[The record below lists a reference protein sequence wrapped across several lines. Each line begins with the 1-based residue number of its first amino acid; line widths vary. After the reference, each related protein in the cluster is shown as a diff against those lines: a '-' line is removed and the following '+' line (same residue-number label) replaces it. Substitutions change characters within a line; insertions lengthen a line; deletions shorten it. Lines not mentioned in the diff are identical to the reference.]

1 MVSIDGHELRQNRRI
16 STDMLIRYCVVDGQ
30 GDLAKHQ
37 RTKTTNVSAD
47 GVAFISSLAIPID
60 SRIEVEIT
68 VPGGVGILKGEARLV
83 RIVRELPEGRGIE
96 YGLQFDSDTIEDK
109 ELLAKFVSSVDI
121 VPILR
126 AMTKQGASD
135 LHLLA
140 DNVPIFRIRRQLVA
154 HGKQPIPDDVLR
166 AMIYGTL
173 SAERREKFQRDKELY
188 FPFMVP
194 GLGRWR
200 GSVFYQRGKVEATFH
215 AIDLYVPTITELG
228 LPGVVHNLA
237 MGDGGLIIVN
247 GGSKSGKSTTIAAMI
262 RAINHEKRK
271 VIVTL
276 EDPIQFIHQNEQ
288 SIIKQR
294 EVGSDT
300 KSIAEGMKH
309 IMRQDPDVI
318 LIDEINDC
326 ETMDMALRAAETGHL
341 VLTSFPTVD
350 AASTIKNILGLYPGE
365 RRAPTL
371 HTLSTVLR
379 GIISQRLLPS
389 LDGSE
394 FVMVHE
400 ILTMSDSIRQAI
412 WTNKLEQIFN
422 LMISSPGSITLDN
435 SLRNVI
441 LRGQVDFDR
450 AAQIARDPDGLRR
463 TVAI

>member
-1 MVSIDGHELRQNRRI
+1 MASIDGHELRQNRRI
-16 STDMLIRYCVVDGQ
+16 STDMHIRYCVVDGE

-37 RTKTTNVSAD
+37 RTKTTNVSSD
-47 GVAFISSLAIPID
+47 GVAFISSLSIPID
-60 SRIEVEIT
+60 SRLEVEIT
-68 VPGGVGILKGEARLV
+68 VPGDAGILKAEARLV

-96 YGLQFDSDTIEDK
+96 YGLQFDSDSIGDK
-109 ELLAKFVSSVDI
+109 GLLAQFVSSVDI
-121 VPILR
+121 VPILQ
-126 AMTKQGASD
+126 AMTKQGATD
-135 LHLLA
+135 LHLMA
-140 DNVPIFRIRRQLVA
+140 DGVPMFRIRRQLVA
-154 HGKQPIPDDVLR
+154 HGKQAIADEVLR

-173 SAERREKFQRDKELY
+173 NAERRQKFEREKELY

-228 LPGVVHNLA
+228 LPAVIHNLA

-247 GGSKSGKSTTIAAMI
+247 GGSKSGKSTTLAAMV

-300 KSIAEGMKH
+300 VSIASGMKN

-318 LIDEINDC
+318 LIDEISDS

-341 VLTSFPTVD
+341 VMTTFPTID
-350 AASTIKNILGLYPGE
+350 ATSTIKRILGLYPGD

-371 HTLSTVLR
+371 HSLSTVLR
-379 GIISQRLLPS
+379 GIVSQRLLPS

-394 FVMVHE
+394 FVMVPE
-400 ILTMSDSIRQAI
+400 ILTMNDSIRQAI

-422 LMISSPGSITLDN
+422 LMHSAPGSMTLDTA
-435 SLRNVI
+435 LRNVI
-441 LRGQVDFDR
+441 LRGQVDFER

-463 TVAI
+463 SVAV